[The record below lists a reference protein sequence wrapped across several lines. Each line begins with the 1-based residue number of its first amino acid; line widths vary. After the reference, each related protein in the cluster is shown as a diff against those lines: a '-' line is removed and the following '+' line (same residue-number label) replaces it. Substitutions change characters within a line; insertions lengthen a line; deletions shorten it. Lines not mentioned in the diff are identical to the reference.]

1 MINFIKKVFKIESR
15 GKLGFKNYM
24 LKLAIRFSNNIGFVN
39 KKKEDY
45 LEQKST

>member
-1 MINFIKKVFKIESR
+1 MLNFIKKVFKIESR
-15 GKLGFKNYM
+15 GKLGFKSYI
-24 LKLAIRFSNNIGFVN
+24 LKLAIRFSNKIGFVS